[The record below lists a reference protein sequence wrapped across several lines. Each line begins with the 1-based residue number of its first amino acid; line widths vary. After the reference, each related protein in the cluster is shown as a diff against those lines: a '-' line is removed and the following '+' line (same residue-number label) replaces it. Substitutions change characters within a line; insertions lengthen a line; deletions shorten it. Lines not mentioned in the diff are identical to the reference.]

1 MPDTID
7 LEGEPVTLEQAKAHL
22 GVTSTIDDGLISGLV
37 MAAREY
43 AESYTGL
50 ILTARE
56 VVETVDR
63 FGAWVNLYAWP
74 VREVISVAYLDS
86 AGTEQTLDD
95 VLMHVPLARRPV
107 RITSAV
113 GAVWPNA
120 AALPGAVTITVQAG
134 YATPSDV
141 PQSIKQAMLLMVRH
155 WYDNPSAVAAGGS
168 GVGAVEVP
176 LGARALLDR
185 HRLQLV

>member
-7 LEGEPVTLEQAKAHL
+7 LEGEPVTIEQAKAQL
-22 GVTSTIDDGLISGLV
+22 GVTSTLDDGMISGLV
-37 MAAREY
+37 VAAREY

-74 VREVISVAYLDS
+74 VREITSVKYLDNTG
-86 AGTEQTLDD
+86 AEQTLASGFAAS
-95 VLMHVPLARRPV
+95 LSRRPV
-107 RITSAV
+107 RLVASVGAAWPTSASV
-113 GAVWPNA
+113 
-120 AALPGAVTITVQAG
+120 PGAITITLQAG
-134 YATPSDV
+134 FATPADV
-141 PQSIKQAMLLMVRH
+141 PQSIKQAMLLMIRH

-176 LGARALLDR
+176 LGAHALLDR